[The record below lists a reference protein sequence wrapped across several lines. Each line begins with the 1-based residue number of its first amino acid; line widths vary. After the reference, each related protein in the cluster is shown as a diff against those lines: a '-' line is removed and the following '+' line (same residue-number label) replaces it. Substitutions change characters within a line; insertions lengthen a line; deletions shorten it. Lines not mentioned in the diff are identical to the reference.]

1 MADFSLKVEVVTHVL
16 GSLNHCSHCQI
27 FIDRAGIGEQI
38 HIRDLL
44 SYPPDWWEEWQQF
57 SDLIF
62 SLTNRF
68 AGKLVIQVTD
78 AQTPRG
84 LWLTLRRRI
93 RRYPAFLIGEEVYQ
107 GLDEAPLARMIETYL
122 P

>member
-1 MADFSLKVEVVTHVL
+1 MADSPLKVEAVTHVL
-16 GSLNHCSHCQI
+16 GSLSHCSHCQI

-38 HIRDLL
+38 YSHDLH

-62 SLTNRF
+62 ALTNRF
-68 AGKLVIQVTD
+68 AGKLVIRVTD

-107 GLDEAPLARMIETYL
+107 GLEEAPLARMIETHL